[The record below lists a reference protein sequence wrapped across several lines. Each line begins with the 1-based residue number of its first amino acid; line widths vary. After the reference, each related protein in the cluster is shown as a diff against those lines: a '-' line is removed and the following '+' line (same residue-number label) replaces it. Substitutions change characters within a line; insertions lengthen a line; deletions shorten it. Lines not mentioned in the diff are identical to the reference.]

1 MARYYGERGMLENEW
16 WIGGYELGIAFPPDW
31 VGAYAFDLSRDLGD
45 ERFDPGFVSN
55 YEGNFYL
62 PAGAGLAALIDTMMV
77 EEHSAGFLHTIPSR
91 LFVVD

>member
-1 MARYYGERGMLENEW
+1 MARYYGDR
-16 WIGGYELGIAFPPDW
+16 
-31 VGAYAFDLSRDLGD
+31 
-45 ERFDPGFVSN
+45 GFVGN